1 MVGPSSWLGP
11 QEQGGVLRLEL
22 FGCGTAA
29 ARPARVAHLGSVK
42 EHAVF
47 KPFLITTSSTSIYTS
62 AYH

>member
-1 MVGPSSWLGP
+1 M
-11 QEQGGVLRLEL
+11 LRLEL